1 MFYFNNGEHSA
12 PPFNTEFRCYSVA
25 LCSGMHSKDRF
36 QDINFGGKILLP
48 QSALDWLTKL
58 NVSYPMMFK
67 ITNLDPSA
75 KNRFTHCGVLE
86 FHQVEGL
93 CYLPHWLMNN
103 LLLCEGGLANI
114 QLVKLPIG
122 TYVKL
127 KPQNCLLS
135 RLSDP
140 SAVLELKLRNFS
152 CLTKG
157 DMFAIE
163 YDGSVLEFFVQELQ
177 PADAVCIIDC
187 DLSVEFDAPFV
198 ESEDCSNNKKSEAAQ
213 SNEESAEVDE
223 AALDLLSKFPGVGK
237 RVDGKPVPEQNGD
250 APACSTS
257 TERWANIVRVGDGQQ
272 AKRYPCDEYPG
283 YYIPDLNYDENTLT
297 FYPPSWFKEGEMDAR
312 GRPLKT
318 IETPSESSAG
328 CPKTEENDQQ

>member
-1 MFYFNNGEHSA
+1 
-12 PPFNTEFRCYSVA
+12 
-25 LCSGMHSKDRF
+25 
-36 QDINFGGKILLP
+36 
-48 QSALDWLTKL
+48 
-58 NVSYPMMFK
+58 MMFK

-103 LLLCEGGLANI
+103 LLLCEGGLVNV

-140 SAVLELKLRNFS
+140 SAVLEQKLRNFS

-163 YDGSVLEFFVQELQ
+163 YDGSV
-177 PADAVCIIDC
+177 
-187 DLSVEFDAPFV
+187 EFDTPFV
-198 ESEDCSNNKKSEAAQ
+198 ESEGPLNNEKPKAVQSDKEAVEA
-213 SNEESAEVDE
+213 DK
-223 AALDLLSKFPGVGK
+223 AALESQLKFPGVGR
-237 RVDGKPVPEQNGD
+237 RVDGKHVAEQNGD
-250 APACSTS
+250 APGCSASTS
-257 TERWANIVRVGDGQQ
+257 RWANTVQVGEGQQ
-272 AKRYPCDEYPG
+272 AKRYPCDEHPG
-283 YYIPDLNYDENTLT
+283 YYIPDWNYDENILT

-312 GRPLKT
+312 GRPLK
-318 IETPSESSAG
+318 IFKMPSENSAD
-328 CPKTEENDQQ
+328 CPKSEENDQQ